1 MWTLQFALLSGQE
14 VTVQAEPEETVDDV
28 LNKAQEALNVLIVSV
43 VSSSGTLLDITR
55 SLEDEGVQDGDRLLC
70 VVDRPDPACQWH
82 NKSLIFAALRED
94 GGLVVWGGSSCCEV
108 PDDLRNVETVC
119 TNSGAIAAITEGK
132 DFSLLL
138 ANLEHLATILTCWDQ
153 LGIFQCKGGDSS
165 AVEHLL
171 FDVRC
176 VCPSSYAFAALKN
189 DGSVVCWGCAS
200 AGGDCSAV
208 QDNMHWSYGLLMF
221 VHSGWHGKNGP
232 AFEKGE
238 ERKSEIVILFGA
250 LTISGSIC
258 STAIC
263 SPVPMCLQD
272 QLHDVCHL
280 SGATWAFTA
289 VKGDGSAVTW
299 GDERKGG
306 DSSAVQDGSGK
317 RLKLVAQLITQVQ
330 KGGLCGSCSYSALFL
345 DIDEHCHC
353 SKSYFEDSRY
363 QEQLVNVKSVCASSW
378 SFAAL
383 RHDGHVI
390 TWGVDKK
397 GGDSRSVQSQL
408 YKVLQLRSTSWAFAA
423 LRSDGLVITWGDP
436 QHGGDGGQVQS
447 QLKSICQIC
456 ACADAFAALDRRGSV
471 VSWGALP
478 TISLHDVQRLSASSL
493 AFAALKKDG
502 TVDAWGDRLAG
513 ARSQSKG
520 GDISR
525 VQPELVNVQQIC
537 GSSWA
542 FAALLGDRT
551 VISWGDPEHGGNSS
565 QVQERLKNVAIF
577 QCLTR
582 LGKQLACG
590 HSCSSQCH
598 AGECKDCSKP
608 CGARRVHCSHTCQA
622 PCHPG
627 SECEDT
633 PCRWKV
639 KQACPCGQRVE
650 ERSCGAYSELRR
662 PQWPALRCLPSC
674 ERPSLPPF
682 PEGEPVKYTADLF
695 QLASQHRRYVQML
708 EETFATAILSRKG
721 TDSSVPSRT
730 PATASQLQALPSCD
744 SSRRLLA
751 IEYARLHWRFKTSSK
766 SDAVEGWWQV
776 SVAATA
782 SSRFPRPLL
791 SEIAISSGS
800 SVESEDFHI
809 PVPPLTA
816 EPHSPAD
823 PVTLLEAK
831 EPKMADAGQEVR
843 PLWRAWNMEST
854 DDTGWRDLCRRQAI
868 ELTLTVVALC
878 CWTIMCVL
886 DLFGWQNGL
895 DSESDVASQILS
907 LSSLAVSCI
916 AFTTR
921 PCCVSRILQ
930 KDPDGT
936 AGQSRLHYQL
946 LILLASQWS
955 LLCGALIWLVYQASS
970 QRHPQVIAG
979 VVAVFI
985 LLILL
990 LCSFVY
996 LLHAQ
1001 RKRLTTSVDL
1011 ALASVDPQADW
1022 TPDRSYSSTRKPAI
1036 EVPERSDDSD
1046 DAVSDNYVR
1055 VASADDLE
1063 DPEQFTNECG
1073 MRKQK
1078 SDEVLRRSR
1087 GRWRP
1092 LFPTFMASSLQSPTM
1107 SRTSM
1112 LSLGAGGEFKRGT
1125 SIKSFRFETEKEVE
1139 ESLEKEIKR
1148 HTLEVNCA
1156 LQRSTSPSP
1165 SLGSVPSQQPK
1176 AAALAAP
1183 VACQMDLATKGVAQV
1198 WQINVGGP
1206 WTYP

>member
-1 MWTLQFALLSGQE
+1 MMKGFNNRNHEAHICLQVCGRPLSCGNHTCEEFCHLGNCPPCRVVVHEPIFCACGKNSIEPPSACGREAPYCQE
-14 VTVQAEPEETVDDV
+14 PCAQLMDCGEHPMCYEPV
-28 LNKAQEALNVLIVSV
+28 
-43 VSSSGTLLDITR
+43 
-55 SLEDEGVQDGDRLLC
+55 DRLCLGG
-70 VVDRPDPACQWH
+70 H
-82 NKSLIFAALRED
+82 MYMKNKPCH
-94 GGLVVWGGSSCCEV
+94 V
-108 PDDLRNVETVC
+108 
-119 TNSGAIAAITEGK
+119 
-132 DFSLLL
+132 
-138 ANLEHLATILTCWDQ
+138 
-153 LGIFQCKGGDSS
+153 
-165 AVEHLL
+165 
-171 FDVRC
+171 
-176 VCPSSYAFAALKN
+176 
-189 DGSVVCWGCAS
+189 
-200 AGGDCSAV
+200 
-208 QDNMHWSYGLLMF
+208 
-221 VHSGWHGKNGP
+221 
-232 AFEKGE
+232 
-238 ERKSEIVILFGA
+238 
-250 LTISGSIC
+250 GSI
-258 STAIC
+258 S
-263 SPVPMCLQD
+263 
-272 QLHDVCHL
+272 
-280 SGATWAFTA
+280 
-289 VKGDGSAVTW
+289 
-299 GDERKGG
+299 
-306 DSSAVQDGSGK
+306 
-317 RLKLVAQLITQVQ
+317 
-330 KGGLCGSCSYSALFL
+330 CGQSC
-345 DIDEHCHC
+345 
-353 SKSYFEDSRY
+353 
-363 QEQLVNVKSVCASSW
+363 
-378 SFAAL
+378 
-383 RHDGHVI
+383 
-390 TWGVDKK
+390 
-397 GGDSRSVQSQL
+397 
-408 YKVLQLRSTSWAFAA
+408 
-423 LRSDGLVITWGDP
+423 
-436 QHGGDGGQVQS
+436 
-447 QLKSICQIC
+447 
-456 ACADAFAALDRRGSV
+456 
-471 VSWGALP
+471 
-478 TISLHDVQRLSASSL
+478 
-493 AFAALKKDG
+493 
-502 TVDAWGDRLAG
+502 
-513 ARSQSKG
+513 
-520 GDISR
+520 
-525 VQPELVNVQQIC
+525 
-537 GSSWA
+537 
-542 FAALLGDRT
+542 
-551 VISWGDPEHGGNSS
+551 
-565 QVQERLKNVAIF
+565 
-577 QCLTR
+577 
-582 LGKQLACG
+582 GKQLACG

-721 TDSSVPSRT
+721 TDSSAPAQQIVLRFCVSGWKHVRPSVPSSLQTELLDRDWLGPSGRAPLLLSSKPAIKPSIAFTKKPKASLSDSTVQADPVVRRADSRDRT
-730 PATASQLQALPSCD
+730 CPEDGFCSNWCGPDCAAHFKEVSLLLTRPTFGRPPQHEGIGAPDGIDFRRREDCDPCGSILWARPSDLPSLPPDSPLDDAADSNRLTSRPKFWWKDLDDDEGLEELVRQIHMPEENPSLWLPASRPSDAPATSPESSPDESHLNHDSPYSLNSILHKPGTRSPSVDQHVTFTVSPDEPKSPHPGWIEQRKSPVSKKGKAVRTSVVQYESDLHLLPATASQLQALPSCD